1 MQEVSKES
9 SNLNSTAI
17 VLLNTR
23 MLRSYSSVKEM
34 VKPDAKSPWGNHFA
48 FLHVPIPKFTDSGL
62 SDPLEFIKK
71 AQQIIK
77 SKRSSLG
84 VYLTA
89 KLLKAVDKFRGPEVY
104 LRFSQ
109 VEERKLL
116 YFVFLL
122 KEGKIVE
129 DAPVLKMWYLVTL
142 LSLSSLVNGGGVPQV
157 PCYFIFGSSLYDNGN
172 NNAFVTAAR
181 ANYPPYGIDFRRGP
195 TGRFTNGR
203 NTADIIA
210 ELLGFD
216 NYIPPFASARGQDIL
231 KGVNYA
237 SGSSGIRDETGQHL
251 GARISMNQQL
261 LNHQST
267 ISRIVSILGDN
278 ESASK
283 LLSKCIYTVGI
294 GNNDYIGNYF
304 SRFYPTRS
312 IYTIERYAEILIQQ
326 YSGQLKVSLLSSFD
340 LK

>member
-1 MQEVSKES
+1 
-9 SNLNSTAI
+9 
-17 VLLNTR
+17 
-23 MLRSYSSVKEM
+23 
-34 VKPDAKSPWGNHFA
+34 
-48 FLHVPIPKFTDSGL
+48 
-62 SDPLEFIKK
+62 
-71 AQQIIK
+71 
-77 SKRSSLG
+77 
-84 VYLTA
+84 
-89 KLLKAVDKFRGPEVY
+89 
-104 LRFSQ
+104 
-109 VEERKLL
+109 
-116 YFVFLL
+116 
-122 KEGKIVE
+122 
-129 DAPVLKMWYLVTL
+129 MWYLVT
-142 LSLSSLVNGGGVPQV
+142 LSSLVNGGGAPQV
-157 PCYFIFGSSLYDNGN
+157 PCYFTFGASLYDNGN

-203 NTADIIA
+203 NTADII
-210 ELLGFD
+210 
-216 NYIPPFASARGQDIL
+216 GQDIL

-237 SGSSGIRDETGQHL
+237 PGSSGILDETGQHL

-326 YSGQLKVSLLSSFD
+326 YSQRLKTLYNYGARKVALFGVPPLGCSPIVIAMLGTNGSLCVDIVNKAIQLFNAGLIPLIDELNKNQQDAKFIYLNSYHITMTPTTGFKFTNTPCCEVGGNNTLMLCIPFRTPCQNRSDYMYWDAMHPTEAANVKIIRYSRSFGYLPNRYSSSSSALIKGGFE
-340 LK
+340 